1 MASNDDVEHEEQEE
15 EEEEEPPTVIKRRQS
30 SAGSTSAPSAVPLDL
45 LPRQLSQTH
54 SEPEGSSCD
63 MAGAK
68 HVERSVTWAEPRI
81 KVIPPSGP
89 SARSMLMAMHTEY
102 TRSARLSLMSRRRAI
117 KMFSPKKST
126 VLAVSLLY

>member
-1 MASNDDVEHEEQEE
+1 MASNEE
-15 EEEEEPPTVIKRRQS
+15 EEEETIEEPPTVITRRQS
-30 SAGSTSAPSAVPLDL
+30 SAGSVAAPSSVPLDL

-54 SEPEGSSCD
+54 SEPEGSTVD

-81 KVIPPSGP
+81 KVIPPPGP

-102 TRSARLSLMSRRRAI
+102 TRLASLFSYI
-117 KMFSPKKST
+117 FSMFN
-126 VLAVSLLY
+126 LHCQLLIWI